1 MGGELRGATERH
13 KGDFVFP
20 GRAPGSMRRDTAQ
33 KAAERGKGKRF
44 ENGGKRGRFTSARNN
59 RGQGQKA
66 DDEAMVRE
74 KVPTVQQSGG
84 NRRVEHNGG
93 WHTMQRET
101 NTGEVGQSK
110 ERWAEENTER
120 QRRSEKGGVSGVACQ
135 RGQIGDAF
143 GVKCGAWS
151 ARDDKARKRRGG
163 QDQVRARKQRHEG
176 DVRTLRRGRR
186 KLGVGMRSRDTRCCG
201 QWLLSMDAQRAQ
213 SVKEWK
219 SRGATWLG
227 C

>member
-1 MGGELRGATERH
+1 MGGELRRTTERH

-20 GRAPGSMRRDTAQ
+20 GRAPGSMRRDTKQ
-33 KAAERGKGKRF
+33 KPAERGKGKRF
-44 ENGGKRGRFTSARNN
+44 ETGGKRGRFTSARDS
-59 RGQGQKA
+59 REQGQKA

-93 WHTMQRET
+93 WHTMHRET

-110 ERWAEENTER
+110 ERWAEEDTER
-120 QRRSEKGGVSGVACQ
+120 QRHCEKGGVSAVACQ

-151 ARDDKARKRRGG
+151 ARDDKARSRGRS
-163 QDQVRARKQRHEG
+163 QEKVRARKQRHEG
-176 DVRTLRRGRR
+176 VVRTLRRGGRT
-186 KLGVGMRSRDTRCCG
+186 LGVGMRSRDTRCCS